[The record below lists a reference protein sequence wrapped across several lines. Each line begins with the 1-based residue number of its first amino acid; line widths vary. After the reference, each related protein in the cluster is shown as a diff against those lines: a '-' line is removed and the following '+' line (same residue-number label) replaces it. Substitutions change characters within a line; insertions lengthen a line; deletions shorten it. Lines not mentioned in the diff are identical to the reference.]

1 MGLDGGA
8 VVTGGGDA
16 VAGGVSVV
24 VPMHDGAATI
34 DRALEAA
41 LGQTLAPCEVIVVD
55 DASGDDGPARVAAVA
70 ARDPRVRLT
79 RLGSNLGPSTARNLG
94 WHVARGEW
102 VAFLDADDWW
112 HPRKLELQVAAMQ
125 RHPEWVLCG
134 HRWVAAPG
142 PDFATR
148 DVAVVGERALGLRSL
163 AVRNRLST
171 PTVMVRRDVAERFDA
186 RRMHAEDWD
195 LWLRIV
201 AARGPAG
208 WLDAT
213 LTALDKAAVSTR
225 GISAQRSRMHRGELA
240 TVAAMRRSGAVG
252 APAALAWRLWLRV
265 KRVRRAMRAGADGGD
280 LVVLAAGG

>member
-41 LGQTLAPCEVIVVD
+41 LGQTHAPREVIVVD